1 MALGSITTAAAAGH
15 GGGPPG
21 EHTDPTDSICL
32 WMGQQLPIPPD
43 GYSWQRE
50 EARQVTESE
59 GDKEEQAVRRRGKE
73 KGKKFEQDVLLT

>member
-1 MALGSITTAAAAGH
+1 
-15 GGGPPG
+15 
-21 EHTDPTDSICL
+21 
-32 WMGQQLPIPPD
+32 MGQQLPIPPD
-43 GYSWQRE
+43 SYSWQRE